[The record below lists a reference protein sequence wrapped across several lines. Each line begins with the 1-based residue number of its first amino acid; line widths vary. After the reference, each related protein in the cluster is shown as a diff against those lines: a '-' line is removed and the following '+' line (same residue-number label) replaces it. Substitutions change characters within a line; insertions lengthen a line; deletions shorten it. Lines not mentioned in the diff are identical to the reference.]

1 MTKSTETVECTDCGA
16 PIDIGGDTAGRRTPC
31 GKCGS
36 MRRSYNVMVSE
47 TVVARDGFGV
57 KAKRAGE
64 KKPYIEEKAVPDY
77 SRSLGK
83 VVHREQIFDRD
94 NDRYFEKVTDYE
106 TGEVIHHCDEP
117 LSEHQGHG
125 DARLKKVRDEG

>member
-1 MTKSTETVECTDCGA
+1 
-16 PIDIGGDTAGRRTPC
+16 
-31 GKCGS
+31 
-36 MRRSYNVMVSE
+36 MVSE

-125 DARLKKVRDEG
+125 DARLKKVRDDG